1 MTDHTIATLA
11 DLETHYGKP
20 APASLAKEVDY
31 LHPHYRAFVEASP
44 FCLLSTVADGMA
56 ECSPRGDAPGF
67 VKVLDDRSLLLPDR
81 RGNNR
86 IDSLRNIV
94 ADPRVGLLF
103 LVPGVDETLR
113 VAGTATIST
122 DPELIAQCTVDGK
135 APSTVLLIAIRSV
148 FFQCARALVRSRL
161 WSPEAQ
167 IPRSALPSTGTI
179 LATLSRDAI
188 DGRAYDAELPQRI
201 RQTLY

>member
-1 MTDHTIATLA
+1 LR
-11 DLETHYGKP
+11 
-20 APASLAKEVDY
+20 SLS
-31 LHPHYRAFVEASP
+31 RAWK
-44 FCLLSTVADGMA
+44 
-56 ECSPRGDAPGF
+56 APGF
-67 VKVLDDRSLLLPDR
+67 VKVLDDRTLLLPDR

-86 IDSLRNIV
+86 IDSLRNIL

-122 DPELIAQCTVDGK
+122 NPDLIAQCTVDGK

>member
-1 MTDHTIATLA
+1 MTDHTITTLA
-11 DLETHYGKP
+11 ELEARYGEP
-20 APASLAKEVDY
+20 NQASLAKEVDY

-67 VKVLDDRSLLLPDR
+67 VKVLDDRTLLLPDR

-113 VAGTATIST
+113 VAGTAAIST
-122 DPELIAQCTVDGK
+122 DPELIDACAVGGK
-135 APSTVLLIAIRSV
+135 APATVLVIAVRSV

-161 WSPEAQ
+161 WQADAQ
-167 IPRSALPSTGTI
+167 VPRSALPSTGTM
-179 LATLSRDAI
+179 LAALSRDAI
-188 DGRAYDAELPQRI
+188 DGAAYDAELPQRL

>member
-1 MTDHTIATLA
+1 
-11 DLETHYGKP
+11 
-20 APASLAKEVDY
+20 
-31 LHPHYRAFVEASP
+31 
-44 FCLLSTVADGMA
+44 
-56 ECSPRGDAPGF
+56 
-67 VKVLDDRSLLLPDR
+67 
-81 RGNNR
+81 

-122 DPELIAQCTVDGK
+122 DPGLIAQCTVDGK

-161 WSPEAQ
+161 WS
-167 IPRSALPSTGTI
+167 
-179 LATLSRDAI
+179 
-188 DGRAYDAELPQRI
+188 
-201 RQTLY
+201 

>member
-1 MTDHTIATLA
+1 MTDHTITTLA
-11 DLETHYGKP
+11 ELEARYGEP
-20 APASLAKEVDY
+20 NQASLAKEVDY
-31 LHPHYRAFVEASP
+31 LHPYYRAFVEASP

-67 VKVLDDRSLLLPDR
+67 VKVLDDRTLLLPDR

-94 ADPRVGLLF
+94 VDPRVGLLF

-122 DPELIAQCTVDGK
+122 DPELIRACAVDGK
-135 APSTVLLIAIRSV
+135 APSTVLVIAIRSV

-161 WSPEAQ
+161 WQADAQ
-167 IPRSALPSTGTI
+167 VPRSALPSTGTI
-179 LATLSRDAI
+179 LAALSRDAI
-188 DGRAYDAELPQRI
+188 DGAAYDAELPQRL

>member
-1 MTDHTIATLA
+1 MTDHTITTLA
-11 DLETHYGKP
+11 DLETRYGKP

-67 VKVLDDRSLLLPDR
+67 VKVLDDRTLLLPDR

-86 IDSLRNIV
+86 IDSLRNV
-94 ADPRVGLLF
+94 LADPRVGLLF

-161 WSPEAQ
+161 WSAEAQ

>member
-1 MTDHTIATLA
+1 MTDHAIRTVAQ
-11 DLETHYGKP
+11 LEARYSEPGQ
-20 APASLAKEVDY
+20 ASLAKEVDY
-31 LHPHYRAFVEASP
+31 LHPLYRAFVEASP
-44 FCLLSTVADGMA
+44 FCLLSTVAQGMA

-67 VKVLDDRSLLLPDR
+67 VKVLDERTLLLPDR

-94 ADPRVGLLF
+94 EDPRVGLLF

-113 VAGTATIST
+113 VAGTATVST
-122 DPELIAQCTVDGK
+122 DPALIEQCTVEGK
-135 APSTVLLIAIRSV
+135 APSTVLVIAVRSV

-161 WSPEAQ
+161 WDPQAQ
-167 IPRSALPSTGTI
+167 VERRALPSPGAI
-179 LATLSRDAI
+179 LAALTQDGI